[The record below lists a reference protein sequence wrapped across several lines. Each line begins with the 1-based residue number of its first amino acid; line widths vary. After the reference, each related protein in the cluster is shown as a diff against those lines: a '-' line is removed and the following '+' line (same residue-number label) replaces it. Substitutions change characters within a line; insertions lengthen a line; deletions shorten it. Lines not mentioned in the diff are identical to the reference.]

1 MINTPM
7 RLLVMPKSIFRLA
20 FLILTVGAA
29 LAFATI
35 PPCVGT
41 LNVCRFR
48 LTVEGADGAPP
59 LPVQYINI
67 LDAGQKLKYEP
78 LHIPP
83 GIRDSAKVALIVVAA
98 PTSKEATAMPT
109 EGQDEAA
116 ETTARLQAEMREA
129 KQDLHV
135 LEALP
140 AKDIQEWEIPVRS
153 SVVGVVFGPHGLDMK
168 KVSTMVIKNP
178 DVIHQLTEYAEETTK
193 VGALVEA
200 LSEYQQQPDPSRDL
214 NAVLAG
220 FGSDY
225 DVYVPKINTTQ
236 PANQQAY
243 FIMQSVM
250 PSVQNLDPVTSN
262 STQLVEQTA
271 GLAGAVGQMFF
282 GTPVG
287 LAAGGA
293 EFLLNL
299 RTMIFPDTDFRS
311 AFTQPFEQTGLALC
325 AKNEP
330 DKPRM
335 RTAYL
340 WMMKVPDSAAPPVA
354 LDKPAYMPIGGKSVI
369 EVASAR
375 PEDGRL
381 LLRARKWE
389 LVADKNH
396 ADLPVKVHVA
406 STPHYD
412 TLDVDLSK
420 VKLPAGQYQLAAMWD
435 WQPMEVKGDVDL
447 RPYGDLAKAKVT
459 QESLDHLVAGS
470 GAVRVQLTGTD
481 FEFVDK
487 MTMVKAGDKK
497 TTPAEVNFVLPKG
510 KAQGDQ
516 ESLDAEVDT
525 SAGAGLYHFVLTQTN
540 GTSSDVSFAIHPPNP
555 TLDGLPLRANLGEPQ
570 QTLELRGTRLER
582 ITRISTPDA
591 TWDLAPVKADA
602 RELLERKATV
612 KLAPAAHN
620 GEEMAAS
627 VSVQDIDAPV
637 TFAGALDVVG
647 PRPKISSVSLSL
659 SQQPDV
665 HLTEGEIPAGAPIS
679 FSLLTRNVDAHPAL
693 SLTCANE
700 GYTKAPL
707 VLHPGDRTTSAELD
721 FAGDDGLF
729 LSLDPG
735 VVGLSGCELAAT
747 ITTDNVG
754 SSDPTVLG
762 RLIRL
767 PRIEKF
773 ALTDTQLG
781 ANLYSGNLTGMDL
794 QIIDKTGWDAK
805 TGYPVQGIPTPVPGG
820 TPGEQTLKVELP
832 WPPPSPHAP
841 IYVWVRGEPTGR
853 LTDVKN

>member
-1 MINTPM
+1 M

-20 FLILTVGAA
+20 FLILTVGAT

-48 LTVEGADGAPP
+48 LTVEGANGAPP

-67 LDAGQKLKYEP
+67 LEAGQKLKYEP

-83 GIRDSAKVALIVVAA
+83 GIRDSAKIALIVVAA

-116 ETTARLQAEMREA
+116 ETTARLQAEMKEA

-140 AKDIQEWEIPVRS
+140 AKDIQEWEVPVRS

-193 VGALVEA
+193 VGGLVEA
-200 LSEYQQQPDPSRDL
+200 LREYQEQPDPSRDL

-220 FGSDY
+220 FGNDY
-225 DVYVPKINTTQ
+225 DVYVPKINTAQ

-243 FIMQSVM
+243 FIMQSIM

-262 STQLVEQTA
+262 STQLIAQTA

-340 WMMKVPDSAAPPVA
+340 WMMKVPDSGAPPMA
-354 LDKPAYMPIGGKSVI
+354 LEKPAYVPIGGKSVI
-369 EVASAR
+369 EVASAK
-375 PEDGRL
+375 PEDCRL

-389 LVADKNH
+389 LIADKNH

-406 STPHYD
+406 SASHGD
-412 TLDVDLSK
+412 SLDVDLSK
-420 VKLPAGQYQLAAMWD
+420 VKLPPGQYRLAAMWD

-459 QESLDHLVAGS
+459 QESLDHLAAGS

-525 SAGAGLYHFVLTQTN
+525 SAGAGLYHLVLTQTN
-540 GTSSDVSFAIHPPNP
+540 GTSSDISFAIHPPNP
-555 TLDGLPLRANLGEPQ
+555 TLDGLPLRANVGEAQ
-570 QTLELRGTRLER
+570 QTLVLRGTRLER

-591 TWDLAPVKADA
+591 SWDLAPVKADA
-602 RELLERKATV
+602 RELLERKVTV

-620 GEEMAAS
+620 GEQMDAS

-693 SLTCANE
+693 SLNCDNE

-767 PRIEKF
+767 PRIERF

-781 ANLYSGNLTGMDL
+781 ANLYSGTLTGMDL